1 MRSMDTRRIVLY
13 VDGSGSDKLTKSG
26 KTLPIGW
33 GVVAL
38 HDDCHHEIVRG
49 EIPGRGT
56 DGSLFEYY
64 AFIEAVQYAFREG
77 FAPEQI
83 SIYSDDDRLNQAV
96 FMLHRENYVAPQTVD
111 TFKARLRQ
119 ACKRFDA
126 DAFDNVLACLQR
138 SSVSKLVNSNFSLY
152 HNRAHY
158 LANAGRIGADVLEGA
173 PPKAFLSY
181 DDWLSNVV
189 FKFYMSPEVATERG
203 IFGPF
208 QPERAT
214 LNGAV
219 MWDFVPPFTREPA

>member
-1 MRSMDTRRIVLY
+1 LY

-56 DGSLFEYY
+56 DGSLFELY
-64 AFIEAVQYAFREG
+64 AFIEGVQYAVGKG

-83 SIYSDDDRLNQAV
+83 SIYSDDDRIYRAV
-96 FMLHRENYVAPQTVD
+96 FMFHRENYVATETVD
-111 TFKARLRQ
+111 KLKARIEY
-119 ACKRFDA
+119 ACRRFGD
-126 DAFDNVLACLQR
+126 DAFANVMACLQR
-138 SSVSKLVNSNFSLY
+138 SHVSKLVNSTFSLY

-158 LANAGRIGADVLEGA
+158 LANAGRTGVNVLAGEL
-173 PPKAFLSY
+173 PPPFLRY
-181 DDWLSNVV
+181 EDWLASVV
-189 FKFYMSPEVATERG
+189 FKAFMSPANAAQRG

-219 MWDFVPPFTREPA
+219 MWDFVPPFTREAA

>member
-1 MRSMDTRRIVLY
+1 MSSVDSRRIVLY

-38 HDDCHHEIVRG
+38 HDDCHHEIVKG
-49 EIPGRGT
+49 ELPGRGT
-56 DGSLFEYY
+56 DGSLFELY
-64 AFIEAVQYAFREG
+64 AFIEGVQYAIGKG

-83 SIYSDDDRLNQAV
+83 SIYSDDDRIYRAV
-96 FMLHRENYVAPQTVD
+96 FMFHRENYVATETVD
-111 TFKARLRQ
+111 KLKARIEY
-119 ACKRFDA
+119 ACRRFGA
-126 DAFDNVLACLQR
+126 DAFENVLACLQR

-219 MWDFVPPFTREPA
+219 MWDFVPPFIREPA